1 MKSIFLWMLACLVQG
16 RAEVK
21 FEIPFEEKYVL
32 IGFEYET
39 EYFIPAPFVGVW
51 FLEYY
56 DPSIKSFREKNY
68 STSVSIQSD
77 GDDRFKIKSTL
88 RNVEGAGTTTFS
100 LGLDDWTAGFYKEK
114 TEREELINTKSLLDY
129 NRHLPHLPEGQIPES
144 ISITKYKIGIKNGVT
159 TNLVVFVS
167 KDFDSLRKY
176 CRIPLF
182 MSRGYDEKT
191 YFYVPYGAR
200 KNFES
205 GSYFNEK

>member
-1 MKSIFLWMLACLVQG
+1 
-16 RAEVK
+16 
-21 FEIPFEEKYVL
+21 
-32 IGFEYET
+32 
-39 EYFIPAPFVGVW
+39 
-51 FLEYY
+51 LEYY
-56 DPSIKSFREKNY
+56 DPTIKSFREKNY
-68 STSVSIQSD
+68 STSISIQSD
-77 GDDRFKIKSTL
+77 GEDRFKIKSTL
-88 RNVEGAGTTTFS
+88 RNVEGTGTTTVS

-129 NRHLPHLPEGQIPES
+129 NRRLPHLPEGLIPES

-167 KDFDSLRKY
+167 KDFDSLRNY

-182 MSRGYDEKT
+182 MCRGYDEST

-200 KNFES
+200 RNFES